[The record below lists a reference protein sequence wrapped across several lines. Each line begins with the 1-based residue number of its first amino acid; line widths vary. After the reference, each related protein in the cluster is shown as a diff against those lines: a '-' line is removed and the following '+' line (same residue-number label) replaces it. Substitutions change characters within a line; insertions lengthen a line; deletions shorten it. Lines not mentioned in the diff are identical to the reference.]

1 MRGPQAV
8 EQLSVF
14 IIRYR
19 AKNCARLRII
29 SVATLGCA
37 KLNIGDNITGW
48 IELRACQ
55 SADPHSHQ
63 GRRNL
68 DGRARRA
75 ARCSH
80 WICSGALI
88 MRTRRHGRVRG
99 CAPPRRL
106 SRPRS
111 GAPSEPR

>member
-1 MRGPQAV
+1 MGKMRGPQAV

-48 IELRACQ
+48 IELRACVSVRGPSQ
-55 SADPHSHQ
+55 SS
-63 GRRNL
+63 
-68 DGRARRA
+68 RAR
-75 ARCSH
+75 
-80 WICSGALI
+80 
-88 MRTRRHGRVRG
+88 
-99 CAPPRRL
+99 P
-106 SRPRS
+106 
-111 GAPSEPR
+111 